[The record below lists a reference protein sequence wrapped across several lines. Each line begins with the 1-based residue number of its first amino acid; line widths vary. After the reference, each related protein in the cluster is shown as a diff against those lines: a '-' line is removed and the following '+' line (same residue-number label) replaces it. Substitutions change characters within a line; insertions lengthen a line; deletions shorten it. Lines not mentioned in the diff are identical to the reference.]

1 MSTSDPLTGT
11 SRSQD
16 QVNWPDPVSNI
27 RTGPDNLVNYHKLA
41 NIQSKTYLEKRRK
54 NNEAAKRSREKRRKQ
69 ELHLEQ
75 RVMELK
81 EENDNF
87 IRQDKF
93 FFNLTKVSKKN

>member
-1 MSTSDPLTGT
+1 MVIATNKQASHLRAQMEKRFKIISKK
-11 SRSQD
+11 RQ
-16 QVNWPDPVSNI
+16 NKKK
-27 RTGPDNLVNYHKLA
+27 KLK
-41 NIQSKTYLEKRRK
+41 NFQSKTYLEKRRK

-87 IRQDKF
+87 IR
-93 FFNLTKVSKKN
+93 